1 MAHFHACGT
10 MRDALTELQNVS
22 VPESAHPPRRLRWVV
37 PVLGIAQ
44 IISWGSLYY
53 PVAVLGAAI
62 RRDLA
67 VGDIAVFGSF
77 TAGLF
82 VSGIAAPA
90 AGRLVDTRGGRFT
103 LSCGSALG
111 AFALALLA
119 VANSTLTLTAGFVVA
134 GLAMAGCLYDP
145 AFATL
150 HAISGPAY
158 RKAVTALTLFG
169 GFASTVFWPL
179 SQFLLDAYGWRTAF
193 GVYAA
198 LNLFICLPLHLW
210 ILPRGAGAGSHPSAA
225 PDATVAA
232 RPARP
237 DVFVWLATALALAAF
252 LSSALS
258 AHVIGLLTSSGLTAR
273 DAVLVSSLIG
283 PMQVAGR
290 VAEFAFSGH
299 LRPLAVGTLAFGLL
313 AAGLLV
319 LTQVHGVWIVA
330 LAFALLYGWS
340 NGVMTIVRGTV
351 PGELFG
357 HRQFGALLGRLAQP
371 QFVARAIAPVALTL
385 VFAVD
390 PDRTLS
396 LYALAVAGG
405 IAFFAYRGAV
415 RASARER

>member
-1 MAHFHACGT
+1 MN
-10 MRDALTELQNVS
+10 E
-22 VPESAHPPRRLRWVV
+22 PEPAPTARRLRWVV

-53 PVAVLGAAI
+53 PIAVLAAAMG
-62 RRDLA
+62 RDL
-67 VGDIAVFGSF
+67 DIGEIAIFGSF
-77 TAGLF
+77 TVGLF
-82 VSGIAAPA
+82 VSGIVAPV
-90 AGRLVDTRGGRFT
+90 AGRLVDTRGGRLT

-111 AFALALLA
+111 ALALLVLA
-119 VANSTLTLTAGFVVA
+119 LAHNTITLIAGFALA

-150 HAISGPAY
+150 HAISGTAY

-179 SQFLLDAYGWRTAF
+179 SQFLLDAYGWRTVFA
-193 GVYAA
+193 VYSA
-198 LNLFICLPLHLW
+198 LNLFVCVPLHLW
-210 ILPRGAGAGSHPSAA
+210 ILPPGPGH
-225 PDATVAA
+225 VAHA
-232 RPARP
+232 STPADSTAVPRPAHP
-237 DVFVWLATALALAAF
+237 DIFFWLATALALAAF

-258 AHVIGLLTSSGLTAR
+258 AHVIGLLTSSGLTPR

-299 LRPLAVGTLAFGLL
+299 LRPLAVGTLAFGLF
-313 AAGLLV
+313 AVALLV
-319 LTQVHGVWIVA
+319 LTQVHGIWIVA

-371 QFVARAIAPVALTL
+371 QFVAKAIAPLALTL
-385 VFAVD
+385 VFAID
-390 PDRTLS
+390 PQRALS
-396 LYALAVAGG
+396 LYALAAVGLVA
-405 IAFFAYRGAV
+405 FLAYRRAL
-415 RASARER
+415 RASARDKDE

>member
-1 MAHFHACGT
+1 M
-10 MRDALTELQNVS
+10 
-22 VPESAHPPRRLRWVV
+22 
-37 PVLGIAQ
+37 LGIAQ

-62 RRDLA
+62 RRDL
-67 VGDIAVFGSF
+67 GISEIAVFGSF
-77 TAGLF
+77 TIGLF
-82 VSGIAAPA
+82 ASGIAAPV
-90 AGRLVDTRGGRFT
+90 AGRLVDTRGGRLT
-103 LSCGSALG
+103 LSAGSALG
-111 AFALALLA
+111 ALALALLA
-119 VANSTLTLTAGFVVA
+119 LAQNTVMLIAGFTVA

-150 HAISGPAY
+150 HAISGTAY

-179 SQFLLDAYGWRTAF
+179 SQFLLDAYGWRTALA
-193 GVYAA
+193 VYSA
-198 LNLFICLPLHLW
+198 LNLFVCLPLHLW
-210 ILPRGAGAGSHPSAA
+210 ILPRGPGAGARTSPAGDL
-225 PDATVAA
+225 PDA
-232 RPARP
+232 PP
-237 DVFVWLATALALAAF
+237 PHSSVFFWLATALALAAF

-258 AHVIGLLTSSGLTAR
+258 AHVIGLLTSSGLTPR

-299 LRPLAVGTLAFGLL
+299 LRPLAVGTLAFALL
-313 AAGLLV
+313 AAALV
-319 LTQVHGVWIVA
+319 ALTQVHGVWIVA
-330 LAFALLYGWS
+330 LAFALSYGWS

-357 HRQFGALLGRLAQP
+357 HRRFGALLGDLARP

-390 PDRTLS
+390 PQRTLS
-396 LYALAVAGG
+396 LYTLAAIGG
-405 IAFFAYRGAV
+405 VAFFAYRRALQASV
-415 RASARER
+415 RDR

>member
-1 MAHFHACGT
+1 M
-10 MRDALTELQNVS
+10 
-22 VPESAHPPRRLRWVV
+22 PEPARQQRRLRWVV

-44 IISWGSLYY
+44 IISWGSLFY
-53 PVAVLGAAI
+53 PVAVLGASI
-62 RRDLA
+62 RRDL
-67 VGDIAVFGSF
+67 GITDIAVFGSF

-82 VSGIAAPA
+82 VSGIAAPL

-103 LSCGSALG
+103 LSAGSAFG
-111 AFALALLA
+111 ALALAVLA
-119 VANSTLTLTAGFVVA
+119 LAQNTPMLLAGYAVA

-150 HAISGPAY
+150 HAISGTAY

-193 GVYAA
+193 AVYAA
-198 LNLFICLPLHLW
+198 LNLFVCLPLHLW
-210 ILPRGAGAGSHPSAA
+210 ILPRGPGNAPHAPTPSE
-225 PDATVAA
+225 ATVAP
-232 RPARP
+232 RPADP
-237 DVFVWLATALALAAF
+237 HVFIWLATALALAAF

-258 AHVIGLLTSSGLTAR
+258 AHVIGLLTSSGLTPR

-299 LRPLAVGTLAFGLL
+299 LRPLAVGTLAFGLF
-313 AAGLLV
+313 AAALLV

-357 HRQFGALLGRLAQP
+357 HRQFGALLGRLARP
-371 QFVARAIAPVALTL
+371 QFVAKAIAPVALTL
-385 VFAVD
+385 VFAID

-396 LYALAVAGG
+396 LYALAVVGG
-405 IAFFAYRGAV
+405 AAFFAYR
-415 RASARER
+415 RALAASRRSQVP

>member
-1 MAHFHACGT
+1 M
-10 MRDALTELQNVS
+10 S
-22 VPESAHPPRRLRWVV
+22 VTRPARAQRRLRWVV

-53 PVAVLGAAI
+53 PVAVLGSAI
-62 RRDLA
+62 GRDL
-67 VGDIAVFGSF
+67 DISEIAVFGSF
-77 TAGLF
+77 TVGLF
-82 VSGIAAPA
+82 VSGLAAPA
-90 AGRLVDTRGGRFT
+90 AGKLVDTRGGRFT

-111 AFALALLA
+111 AVALALLA
-119 VANSTLTLTAGFVVA
+119 AAPNTAMLMTGFVVA

-150 HAISGPAY
+150 HAMSGTAY

-179 SQFLLDAYGWRTAF
+179 SQFLLDSYGWRTAF
-193 GVYAA
+193 AVYAA
-198 LNLFICLPLHLW
+198 LNLLVCLPLHLW
-210 ILPRGAGAGSHPSAA
+210 ILPRGPGTVAPAATSAGASATSRPAPSA
-225 PDATVAA
+225 
-232 RPARP
+232 
-237 DVFVWLATALALAAF
+237 VFFWLATALALAAF

-258 AHVIGLLTSSGLTAR
+258 AHVIGLLTSSGLTPR

-299 LRPLAVGTLAFGLL
+299 LRPVAVGTLAFVLL
-313 AAGLLV
+313 AAALVV

-357 HRQFGALLGRLAQP
+357 HRQFGSLLGRLAQP
-371 QFVARAIAPVALTL
+371 QFVARAIAPVALTF
-385 VFAVD
+385 VFAID
-390 PDRTLS
+390 PQRTLS
-396 LYALAVAGG
+396 LYALAAAGV
-405 IAFFAYRGAV
+405 IAFFSYR
-415 RASARER
+415 RALRANGGNPR

>member
-1 MAHFHACGT
+1 M
-10 MRDALTELQNVS
+10 
-22 VPESAHPPRRLRWVV
+22 V

-53 PVAVLGAAI
+53 PIAVLGVAM
-62 RRDLA
+62 RRDL
-67 VGDIAVFGSF
+67 GIGEIAVFGSF
-77 TAGLF
+77 TVGLF
-82 VSGIAAPA
+82 VSGVAAPV
-90 AGRLVDTRGGRFT
+90 AGKLVDTRGGRLT
-103 LSCGSALG
+103 LSCGSAIG
-111 AFALALLA
+111 AVGLAMLALAQNTTMLVVGFAL
-119 VANSTLTLTAGFVVA
+119 A

-150 HAISGPAY
+150 HAISGTAY

-179 SQFLLDAYGWRTAF
+179 SQFLLDGYGWRMAF
-193 GVYAA
+193 AVYAA
-198 LNLFICLPLHLW
+198 LNLFVCLPLHLW
-210 ILPRGAGAGSHPSAA
+210 ILPPGPGAGPHRSTLEDTPVS
-225 PDATVAA
+225 P
-232 RPARP
+232 RPAHP
-237 DVFVWLATALALAAF
+237 GVFLWLATALSLAGF

-299 LRPLAVGTLAFGLL
+299 LRPLAVGTLAFGLF
-313 AAGLLV
+313 AAALIV
-319 LTQVHGVWIVA
+319 LTQVHGIWIVA
-330 LAFALLYGWS
+330 LAFALMYGWS

-357 HRQFGALLGRLAQP
+357 HREFGALLGRLAQP
-371 QFVARAIAPVALTL
+371 QFVAKAIAPVALTL
-385 VFAVD
+385 VFAID

-396 LYALAVAGG
+396 LYTLAAVGG
-405 IAFFAYRGAV
+405 VAFFAYRRAL
-415 RASARER
+415 RASAPERS

>member
-1 MAHFHACGT
+1 MS
-10 MRDALTELQNVS
+10 E
-22 VPESAHPPRRLRWVV
+22 PESPRKERRLRWVV

-53 PVAVLGAAI
+53 PIAVLGAAI
-62 RRDLA
+62 RSDL
-67 VGDIAVFGSF
+67 GISEIAVFGSF
-77 TAGLF
+77 TLGLF
-82 VSGIAAPA
+82 VSGIAAPV
-90 AGRLVDTRGGRFT
+90 AGRLVDTRGGRLT

-111 AFALALLA
+111 AMALATLA
-119 VANSTLTLTAGFVVA
+119 LAQDTAMLIAGFAVA

-150 HAISGPAY
+150 HAISGTAY

-179 SQFLLDAYGWRTAF
+179 SQFLLDAYDWRTAF
-193 GVYAA
+193 AVYAA
-198 LNLFICLPLHLW
+198 LNLFVCLPLHLW
-210 ILPRGAGAGSHPSAA
+210 ILPAGPGAVAHASTS
-225 PDATVAA
+225 PDATAA
-232 RPARP
+232 PRTPNAA
-237 DVFVWLATALALAAF
+237 VFFWLATALAFAAF

-258 AHVIGLLTSSGLTAR
+258 AHVIGLLTSSGLTPR

-299 LRPLAVGTLAFGLL
+299 LRPLAVGTLAFGLF
-313 AAGLLV
+313 AAALIV

-371 QFVARAIAPVALTL
+371 QFVARAIAPVALTF

-390 PDRTLS
+390 PERTLS
-396 LYALAVAGG
+396 LYALAAAGA
-405 IAFFAYRGAV
+405 IAFFAYRRAL
-415 RASARER
+415 RASTRDGG

>member
-1 MAHFHACGT
+1 
-10 MRDALTELQNVS
+10 MRGLVDSTSQVTPLNLPRA
-22 VPESAHPPRRLRWVV
+22 PRRLRWVV

-53 PVAVLGAAI
+53 PIAVLAAAI
-62 RRDLA
+62 RQDLGL
-67 VGDIAVFGSF
+67 GDIAVFGSF
-77 TAGLF
+77 TVGLF
-82 VSGIAAPA
+82 VSGLAAPT

-103 LSCGSALG
+103 LTGGSAVG
-111 AFALALLA
+111 ALALAVLA
-119 VANSTLTLTAGFVVA
+119 LAQGTVTLMAGFALA

-150 HAISGPAY
+150 HGISGPSY

-179 SQFLLDAYGWRTAF
+179 SQFLLDAYGWRVTF
-193 GVYAA
+193 GVFAA
-198 LNLFICLPLHLW
+198 LNLFVCVPLHLW
-210 ILPRGAGAGSHPSAA
+210 VLPSGPGTSPHVAPAA
-225 PDATVAA
+225 EPAA
-232 RPARP
+232 KARSRPRNRA
-237 DVFVWLATALALAAF
+237 VFVWLATALALASF

-290 VAEFAFSGH
+290 VAEFTFARH
-299 LRPLAVGTLAFGLL
+299 VRPLTVGTLAFGLFVL
-313 AAGLLV
+313 ALLV
-319 LTQVHGVWIVA
+319 LTQVRGIWILA
-330 LAFALLYGWS
+330 LAFAALYGWS

-357 HRQFGALLGRLAQP
+357 HRQFGALLGRLARP
-371 QFVARAIAPVALTL
+371 QFAAKAIAPVALTL

-390 PDRTLS
+390 PARALS
-396 LYALAVAGG
+396 PYLLAVVGLAAFAAYQLALRANRHQRGG
-405 IAFFAYRGAV
+405 H
-415 RASARER
+415 

>member
-1 MAHFHACGT
+1 
-10 MRDALTELQNVS
+10 MRSSPTISKNVS
-22 VPESAHPPRRLRWVV
+22 VPEPARPPRRLRWVV

-53 PVAVLGAAI
+53 PIAVLGTAI

-67 VGDIAVFGSF
+67 ISDIAVFGSF

-90 AGRLVDTRGGRFT
+90 AGKLVDTRGGRFT

-111 AFALALLA
+111 VIALALLA
-119 VANSTLTLTAGFVVA
+119 VANSTVTLTAGFVVA

-150 HAISGPAY
+150 HAISGPSY

-193 GVYAA
+193 AVYAG
-198 LNLFICLPLHLW
+198 LNLLICLPLHLW
-210 ILPRGAGAGSHPSAA
+210 ILPRGPGADVHASAA
-225 PDATVAA
+225 PDPAVAA
-232 RPARP
+232 RPAQP

-357 HRQFGALLGRLAQP
+357 HRRFGALLGRLAQP

-385 VFAVD
+385 VFAID

-405 IAFFAYRGAV
+405 IAFFAYRRAL
-415 RASARER
+415 RASASAG